1 MATHDVR
8 LTTIDGLTLVGDLAL
23 PDDGTARAAV
33 SIAHPHPLYGGD
45 RHSAVVEAMFRAL
58 PAAGF
63 AALRF
68 DFRGVGQ
75 SEGRH
80 DEGTGER
87 LDVAAAL
94 DLLDTMVPGVPLVAA
109 GYSFGAFVT
118 LNVTDAR
125 VVGWL
130 GVAAPL
136 GRMGGRPLAADDH
149 RPKHLVVPEHDQFC
163 PPPAATDA
171 TADWAATTL
180 TSVPMADHFLMAGLK
195 VVADEAVAFVS
206 AQAAR

>member
-1 MATHDVR
+1 MASTAIQ
-8 LTTIDGLTLVGDLAL
+8 LTTIDGLTLVGDLAI
-23 PDDGTARAAV
+23 PDGPVRAAV
-33 SIAHPHPLYGGD
+33 SVAHPHPLYGGD
-45 RHSAVVEAMFRAL
+45 RHSPVVDALFRAL

-68 DFRGVGQ
+68 DFRGVGA
-75 SEGRH
+75 SEGTH
-80 DEGTGER
+80 DKGDGER

-109 GYSFGAFVT
+109 GYSFGAMVT
-118 LNVTDAR
+118 LNVTDVR

-136 GRMGGRPLAADDH
+136 GPNFGRPLAAGDH
-149 RPKHLVVPEHDQFC
+149 RPKRLLVPEHDQFC
-163 PPPAATDA
+163 APPAAMAA
-171 TADWAATTL
+171 TADWTATT
-180 TSVPMADHFLMAGLK
+180 TATVPMADHFLMGALG